1 MLTSKELHRQIM
13 HIIIGLITV
22 GLIYFNIFRPFT
34 IFLLLVVGILISFLC
49 KRIRLPLFSQFLD
62 IFERDEQ
69 LIKFPGRGVIFFF
82 VGVLLCLQLFPRN
95 IALAS
100 IMVLT
105 LGDSLSHIVG
115 ARYGE
120 IQNIFNLKSPKL
132 LEGTIVGA
140 IAGFC
145 GALLFVNVPE
155 AFFGAFLAMVAE
167 VVQIDLNNRQ
177 VDDNLIVPLV
187 AGTAMLLVRFIF
199 Q

>member
-34 IFLLLVVGILISFLC
+34 IFLLLIVGILTSFLA
-49 KRIRLPLFSQFLD
+49 KRIRLPVISTFLD

-69 LIKFPGRGVIFFF
+69 MKKFPGRGVIFFF
-82 VGVLLCLQLFPRN
+82 VGVLLVLQLFPLD

-100 IMVLT
+100 VMVLA

-120 IQNIFNLKSPKL
+120 IKNIFNIRSPKL

-140 IAGFC
+140 IAGFS
-145 GALLFVNVPE
+145 GALIFVSIPE

-187 AGTAMLLVRFIF
+187 AGTAMVLVRFIL
-199 Q
+199 